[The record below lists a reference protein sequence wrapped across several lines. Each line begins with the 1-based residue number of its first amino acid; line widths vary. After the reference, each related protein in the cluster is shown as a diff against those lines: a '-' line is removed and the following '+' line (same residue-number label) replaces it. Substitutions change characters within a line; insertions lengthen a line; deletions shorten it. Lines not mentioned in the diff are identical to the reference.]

1 MKLRGGAA
9 ALTAV
14 VAIAVAEVALA
25 QSGGV
30 ASNSPTAS
38 PANSLAATPS
48 TVSSSPTA
56 VPPATTTPSG
66 SSTGSGSGGVSLA
79 SLAGLSSKDA
89 ASGLRTA
96 LGQGIDK
103 AVAKLGVPNG
113 FTSDAR
119 FTIPLPGPLAKAE
132 KMARTLGFQKD
143 ADALKSAMNRAAEL
157 AVAEA
162 KPAFRKALTGMTLA
176 DAKSIVAGGETSA
189 TDYFRKATTDE
200 LTTKFKP
207 IVAKATEQVKVAS
220 AYDRYAGK
228 AASLGLIKPQD
239 ANLNDY
245 VTAKAMD
252 ALFLAVADEERA
264 IRKDP
269 LGQASSLLRRVFGG
283 G

>member
-1 MKLRGGAA
+1 MNARRGATALA
-9 ALTAV
+9 ALLASV
-14 VAIAVAEVALA
+14 VAPAALA
-25 QSGGV
+25 QSGSA
-30 ASNSPTAS
+30 ASNSLTAS
-38 PANSLAATPS
+38 PTTTSGAATS
-48 TVSSSPTA
+48 A
-56 VPPATTTPSG
+56 PATAAGTSPSG
-66 SSTGSGSGGVSLA
+66 SSGISLG

-132 KMARTLGFQKD
+132 KMARALGFQKD
-143 ADALKSAMNRAAEL
+143 ADALKSSMNRAAEL

-189 TDYFRKATTDE
+189 TDYFRKATTEE
-200 LTTKFKP
+200 LTAKFKP

-220 AYDRYAGK
+220 AYDRFAGK
-228 AASLGLIKPQD
+228 AASLGLIKAQD

-269 LGQASSLLRRVFGG
+269 LGQASSLLRKVFGG